1 MREDRCE
8 GLAREVDDARRL
20 SDTIVGG
27 EAAQSP
33 GLLRNIQSVFEAE
46 FGPKWLEKEL
56 QK

>member
-1 MREDRCE
+1 MKT
-8 GLAREVDDARRL
+8 DAKGSHEKWMTPGGL

-46 FGPKWLEKEL
+46 FGPKWLEREL